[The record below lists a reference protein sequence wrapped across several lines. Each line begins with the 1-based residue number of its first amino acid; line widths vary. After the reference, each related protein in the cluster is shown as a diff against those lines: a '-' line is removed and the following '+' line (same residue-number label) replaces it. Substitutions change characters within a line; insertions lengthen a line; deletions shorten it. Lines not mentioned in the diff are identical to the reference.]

1 MPQVDENHIR
11 AKENVGY
18 MTYSEL
24 IPSPILLQLA
34 HLLTHD
40 IPDGHRLKV
49 MLINSEQNSLN
60 SGTVTGAAAASAAAV
75 KYSAEP
81 DGDSIGHIKAAAC
94 ARQGE
99 KERHYVLDHCL

>member
-1 MPQVDENHIR
+1 
-11 AKENVGY
+11 

-24 IPSPILLQLA
+24 ISSPILLQFD
-34 HLLTHD
+34 HLLTCY

-49 MLINSEQNSLN
+49 ILINLEQNSLN
-60 SGTVTGAAAASAAAV
+60 SWMVTGAAAASAATV

-94 ARQGE
+94 AQQGE
-99 KERHYVLDHCL
+99 KKDIMYSTTVYSVPLGQ